1 MADLQI
7 SQLPVLTSVA
17 AVDELPIVD
26 VSGSETRKTTA
37 KDLVQQGVAL
47 IDAGSIPGS
56 ALASLGANS
65 VVTTSITD
73 GNVTNAK
80 LQNSSFS
87 LGGLTISL
95 GSTDNSP
102 ALDLTDATNY
112 PASSLSGTVSNAQLA
127 GSIANNKLA
136 NSSISLAGVS
146 INLGDTNATPTFNLT
161 NATNYPASSLTGTV
175 SNAQLA
181 GSIANSKLVNSSINI
196 GGVSLSLGD
205 TDSSPAFDLS
215 DATNYPTSSLSG
227 TITNAQLAGSIQGSK
242 ILAGSISSTE
252 LGTNSVTA
260 VELANLSVDT
270 AALIDSSVTDVK
282 ISAVSGTKITAGSLP
297 ATALNASNLGT
308 GLAISS
314 NNLVI
319 NNTVS
324 AGSAAKVTF
333 SSVGLI
339 TGSASLAASD
349 LPIADATN
357 VGGISVGGGLS
368 VTGAGALS
376 LSNSISAATVS
387 GIQFNAFG
395 QIVSATSLAS
405 SDLPLST
412 SSQVG
417 GVQITSGGG
426 LSVDGSGGLSTS
438 SSGIS
443 AGTYTKLTVNTKGVA
458 TAGQLLIAGD
468 IPDIPATKLTTGIID
483 AGRIGAGTIDSSKL
497 SNSSTAI
504 IQSIAQLGFPTAGV
518 FTGQLLF
525 DPIAEDAYLWD
536 GNAWNPI
543 TTLTKGAL
551 QRFGTY
557 DANLSQVDSVTS
569 AGAAAGLSI
578 GANLPVAS
586 ESVDGGYVVISVQGT
601 PSGVAGITG
610 QLSPPDYLLGVTNTG
625 GSSWQEIDLS
635 STVASQVASQI
646 GYTPFGQISSN
657 NVQSAIDELETEKL
671 AKTGGEVSGEL
682 LIGATGSLVFE
693 GSTPDAFE
701 TKLVAQDPSVSDKIL
716 TLPNITG
723 TLITT
728 GDTDSVTSTMVD
740 GSLTNT
746 NLAANAA
753 IAFTKLASLTAAS
766 ILVGNASNEV
776 AGVPVTGDISI
787 DNAGLTAIGA
797 GKIVN
802 SMVSGTAAIDGSKVT
817 AASLSA
823 SGTVQLNDSTNSTS
837 TSEAATANALKS
849 AFDLATTANTNA
861 ANAAQTTGT
870 TFTGD
875 VIIDNGKELRLS
887 EADGDG
893 ANYTAFKAQAQS
905 SDITL
910 TLPADS
916 PTGGFVLKAN
926 ASTPT
931 TLEWAADSAT
941 DNTKMPLAG
950 GTFTND
956 VTFTGDASNGL
967 WDKSASAFVANLT
980 GNVTGNVSGTSGG
993 FTAGSASNLDSGT
1006 VNVARLGSG
1015 SSVSTKF
1022 LRGDNSWQTV
1032 SSDLVNDT
1040 SPQLG
1045 GDLNVNSKNIR
1056 FGDSS
1061 DGSTGDV
1068 LYFGDGEDLKIY
1080 SEGTKAKFIGDID
1093 FEGTFK
1099 WSDGSNYDALVW
1111 NESTN
1116 NLEFKDNNK
1125 LTFGTGAGGVPDLS
1139 IFSNGS
1145 EGILGIPDGGT
1156 LKVKDGSNT
1165 MVTFSGASNQIDFG
1179 VTTLFIGTASNAYWD
1194 KTNSRF
1200 NGTITEVN
1208 VTANNSTDETVYP
1221 LFADGATGSQGAES
1235 DTGLTYNPS
1244 SGLLTSTGFAGALT
1258 GNVTGTASGNAV
1270 LTGSTNNT
1278 IATVT
1283 GANAL
1288 QGEANLTFDGSE
1300 LKLPTGS
1307 GTQGLFFQAS
1317 SGSNANLRGVGT
1329 NYGSLGFFF
1338 GNNEKVR
1345 FDSSG
1350 NVGIGTTSLGSYNSS
1365 GDNLVIRSSGTTGL
1379 TLSGGAT
1386 DNCNIFFGN
1395 AEDTHVSAQINYD
1408 NDTNLLKL
1416 AAGESNGVI
1425 SFCTVSSN
1433 ERFRIGSAGQLG
1445 IAGANYGTDGQV
1457 LTSKGASAAPEWAD
1471 AGGGSEITATA
1482 SGAIAAGKGVIVN
1495 SSGSVSQATVTAAA
1509 FGSRTSMSIP
1519 DDMQGGTEPDH
1530 DIIWCEA
1537 HNCFVQVYKA
1547 TSSNDYGRI
1556 RCGTL
1561 SGTTITWGSP
1571 YTYAADQCWE
1581 NRCVYDPVNDLI
1593 IVAYRNI
1600 SSSARVQVQQIKIS
1614 GTTINSVSAT
1624 ATPNGSLGMS
1634 ELGLATDGKGSCI
1647 ITYRYSSNGKAQ
1659 RVYANAAT
1667 TGAPSFD
1674 SVQDIQGYSNNNFR
1688 FNSIAYSPDD
1698 DKFLCCWTDA
1708 ANGRGVGRLITITGT
1723 SGSSLTFSST
1733 PGSGNYFHTGGYPRD
1748 IKLVYNT
1755 NINKFVCVYNNS
1767 VRDMYARV
1775 GIISSGEIGWG
1786 TEVQITH
1793 ATNMSSNYD
1802 PSHIFNPQSFKHS
1815 VYWKDGADSNKLKHA
1830 DITISGTTPS
1840 MGSIATLESTY
1851 TNNEYSMAG
1860 VSNAGDEINVWQATG
1875 NGLQYIVRSGETTT
1889 LTSTNFIGFAS
1900 AGYSNGNTATVKVV
1914 GNTLTGQSGLTGG
1927 TKVYVQR
1934 NGDISHT
1941 PSTPSVEAG
1950 TALTSTSLLIKG

>member
-17 AVDELPIVD
+17 AADEVPIVD
-26 VSGSETRKTTA
+26 VSGSETRKITA
-37 KDLVQQGVAL
+37 KNLIQQGVAL

-56 ALASLGANS
+56 ALASLGANT
-65 VVTTSITD
+65 VVTASITD
-73 GNVTNAK
+73 ANVTNAK
-80 LQNSSFS
+80 LEHSSFS

-112 PASSLSGTVSNAQLA
+112 PASSLTGTITNAQLA

-146 INLGDTNATPTFNLT
+146 INLGDSNATPTFDLT

-205 TDSSPAFDLS
+205 IDSSPAFDLS
-215 DATNYPTSSLSG
+215 DATNYPTSALSG

-297 ATALNASNLGT
+297 ATAINASNLGT

-339 TGSASLAASD
+339 TGSASLASSD
-349 LPIADATN
+349 LPLATTTS

-395 QIVSATSLAS
+395 QIVSATSLTS

-412 SSQVG
+412 TSQVG
-417 GVQITSGGG
+417 GVQVTSGGG

-438 SSGIS
+438 TSGIS

-458 TAGQLLIAGD
+458 TAGQLLVAGD
-468 IPDIPATKLTTGIID
+468 IPDIPATKLTTGVID

-671 AKTGGEVSGEL
+671 AKSGGELTGEL

-693 GSTPDAFE
+693 GSTADAFE

-728 GDTDSVTSTMVD
+728 SDTDTVTSTMVD

-746 NLAANAA
+746 NLAANSA

-837 TSEAATANALKS
+837 TSEAATANALKT
-849 AFDLATTANTNA
+849 AYDLATTANTA
-861 ANAAQTTGT
+861 AAAAFQTTGGSI
-870 TFTGD
+870 TGD
-875 VIIDNGKELRLS
+875 VTLANAKELRFS
-887 EADGDG
+887 EASGDG
-893 ANYTAFKAQAQS
+893 SNYTAFKAQAQS
-905 SDITL
+905 SDITY
-910 TLPADS
+910 TWPNTS
-916 PTGGFVLKAN
+916 PSGGQVLKAN

-931 TLEWAADSAT
+931 TLEWAT
-941 DNTKMPLAG
+941 DTTNTAAGSLTGTTLASNVVTSSLTSVGSLTALTAG
-950 GTFTND
+950 GL
-956 VTFTGDASNGL
+956 AYP
-967 WDKSASAFVANLT
+967 
-980 GNVTGNVSGTSGG
+980 TSD
-993 FTAGSASNLDSGT
+993 GSANQYLKTD
-1006 VNVARLGSG
+1006 GSG
-1015 SSVSTKF
+1015 NLSF
-1022 LRGDNSWQTV
+1022 GDV

-1045 GDLNVNSKNIR
+1045 GDLDVNGKSI
-1056 FGDSS
+1056 DLA
-1061 DGSTGDV
+1061 DSTGGGHNEINIGTGAGGV
-1068 LYFGDGEDLKIY
+1068 PDLKIM
-1080 SEGTKAKFIGDID
+1080 SNGAGAFFEVLTGTTLSID
-1093 FEGTFK
+1093 GKVQF
-1099 WSDGSNYDALVW
+1099 SDGTNADALVW
-1111 NESTN
+1111 DESTN

-1125 LTFGTGAGGVPDLS
+1125 LTFGNGNDLQ
-1139 IFSNGS
+1139 IWHEDTVGS
-1145 EGILGIPDGGT
+1145 HI
-1156 LKVKDGSNT
+1156 
-1165 MVTFSGASNQIDFG
+1165 
-1179 VTTLFIGTASNAYWD
+1179 
-1194 KTNSRF
+1194 
-1200 NGTITEVN
+1200 
-1208 VTANNSTDETVYP
+1208 NNSHLKLYIDSYTGVVLEHNTAEK
-1221 LFADGATGSQGAES
+1221 LATSATG
-1235 DTGLTYNPS
+1235 
-1244 SGLLTSTGFAGALT
+1244 
-1258 GNVTGTASGNAV
+1258 
-1270 LTGSTNNT
+1270 
-1278 IATVT
+1278 
-1283 GANAL
+1283 
-1288 QGEANLTFDGSE
+1288 
-1300 LKLPTGS
+1300 
-1307 GTQGLFFQAS
+1307 
-1317 SGSNANLRGVGT
+1317 
-1329 NYGSLGFFF
+1329 
-1338 GNNEKVR
+1338 
-1345 FDSSG
+1345 
-1350 NVGIGTTSLGSYNSS
+1350 
-1365 GDNLVIRSSGTTGL
+1365 
-1379 TLSGGAT
+1379 
-1386 DNCNIFFGN
+1386 
-1395 AEDTHVSAQINYD
+1395 
-1408 NDTNLLKL
+1408 
-1416 AAGESNGVI
+1416 
-1425 SFCTVSSN
+1425 
-1433 ERFRIGSAGQLG
+1433 
-1445 IAGANYGTDGQV
+1445 
-1457 LTSKGASAAPEWAD
+1457 
-1471 AGGGSEITATA
+1471 
-1482 SGAIAAGKGVIVN
+1482 
-1495 SSGSVSQATVTAAA
+1495 
-1509 FGSRTSMSIP
+1509 
-1519 DDMQGGTEPDH
+1519 
-1530 DIIWCEA
+1530 
-1537 HNCFVQVYKA
+1537 
-1547 TSSNDYGRI
+1547 
-1556 RCGTL
+1556 
-1561 SGTTITWGSP
+1561 
-1571 YTYAADQCWE
+1571 
-1581 NRCVYDPVNDLI
+1581 
-1593 IVAYRNI
+1593 
-1600 SSSARVQVQQIKIS
+1600 
-1614 GTTINSVSAT
+1614 
-1624 ATPNGSLGMS
+1624 
-1634 ELGLATDGKGSCI
+1634 
-1647 ITYRYSSNGKAQ
+1647 
-1659 RVYANAAT
+1659 
-1667 TGAPSFD
+1667 
-1674 SVQDIQGYSNNNFR
+1674 
-1688 FNSIAYSPDD
+1688 
-1698 DKFLCCWTDA
+1698 
-1708 ANGRGVGRLITITGT
+1708 ITITGT
-1723 SGSSLTFSST
+1723 ATATAFSGPLSGDVTGNVSGSAATVTGSAQSAITSVGALTGLAIQNSSGPLLDISTDTNAASASIYLHEGATGGTANGGAILYDGVNNKLSICCGTTLTTERISIARDTGAVTFSDDVTLTGASANIVFDKSDNALEFADTAKAVFGSDSDSFLQFDGTNTIFRAGTSPLYIQTDGTTFITKNNGTETLAKFISDGAVELFHNNSKSFYTTDNGAVMQGYEGVAGIFELHADEGDDNADKWRFVAESGTAQLSIGNYST
-1733 PGSGNYFHTGGYPRD
+1733 GSWVNGLTLDGSNNATFAGSVTATSFSGDGSGLSNLPATSPAGSSSY
-1748 IKLVYNT
+1748 IQ
-1755 NINKFVCVYNNS
+1755 YNNS
-1767 VRDMYARV
+1767 GAFGANNNVYIQGGNGIYAYGSFTDQYGGLRDVPGTTIYANNWV
-1775 GIISSGEIGWG
+1775 NSGTRGRCAFANGNFYLG
-1786 TEVQITH
+1786 TASTGYVASVINIT
-1793 ATNMSSNYD
+1793 AS
-1802 PSHIFNPQSFKHS
+1802 
-1815 VYWKDGADSNKLKHA
+1815 
-1830 DITISGTTPS
+1830 DITISRQTSYLYNTAD
-1840 MGSIATLESTY
+1840 GSNNSSYTLASRGMATFY
-1851 TNNEYSMAG
+1851 
-1860 VSNAGDEINVWQATG
+1860 WQASSTV
-1875 NGLQYIVRSGETTT
+1875 YMSG
-1889 LTSTNFIGFAS
+1889 
-1900 AGYSNGNTATVKVV
+1900 
-1914 GNTLTGQSGLTGG
+1914 SG
-1927 TKVYVQR
+1927 
-1934 NGDISHT
+1934 IS
-1941 PSTPSVEAG
+1941 
-1950 TALTSTSLLIKG
+1950 